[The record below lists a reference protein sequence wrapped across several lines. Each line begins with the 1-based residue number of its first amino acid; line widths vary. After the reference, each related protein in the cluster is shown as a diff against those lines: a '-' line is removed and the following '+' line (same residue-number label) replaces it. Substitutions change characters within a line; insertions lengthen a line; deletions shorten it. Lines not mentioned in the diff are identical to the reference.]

1 MENYGLVT
9 YYEDGLYFTNWTTSA
24 TYQGAINVNAHELAH
39 MLWGDLFTPLWWSDT
54 WTKEGSATFW
64 RYPQT
69 HTHTHTHTLG
79 QSLTQYCCFGG
90 DASRMI

>member
-9 YYEDGLYFTNWTTSA
+9 YYEDGLYFDEWTTSP

-64 RYPQT
+64 RLA
-69 HTHTHTHTLG
+69 H
-79 QSLTQYCCFGG
+79 
-90 DASRMI
+90 